1 MPPARDA
8 SGRFISGGGVTTYT
22 RIDPAKVAQLL
33 RDPNGPMARK
43 LLEDGE
49 LVRQEAKRRVGVY
62 RPRPGGPQRA
72 RRPGTLRD
80 SIVKRLADENGA
92 LVVFVGS
99 SDPIALIHH
108 EGTQP
113 HEIPGNPWLVFWSD
127 RAKRV
132 VFAKKV
138 NHPGT
143 RPNRYLVDALAV
155 LRGRN

>member
-8 SGRFISGGGVTTYT
+8 SGRFVTGGGTVTYT

-33 RDPNGPMARK
+33 RDPSGPMARK
-43 LLEDGE
+43 LLEDAE

-62 RPRPGGPQRA
+62 RPRPGGPRRS

-80 SIVKRLADENGA
+80 SIVKRMADENGG
-92 LVVFVGS
+92 LVVYVGS

-108 EGTQP
+108 EGTVP
-113 HEIPGNPWLVFWSD
+113 HRIEGNPWLVFWSD
-127 RAKRV
+127 RVGRV
-132 VFAKKV
+132 VFARAV

-143 RPNRYLVDALAV
+143 RPNRYLVDALGV